1 MAEVI
6 AESKRVRLFRRD
18 MEQWSVYRLEADEE
32 PGHQELTPILEALS
46 RSADEL
52 NRPVCIVLEDLK
64 RPNSRM
70 LAALVSLLTAKDG
83 KERRVALAGAC
94 RGWLDMLDI
103 LGVGSRFLIVGSPED
118 LTPE

>member
-1 MAEVI
+1 
-6 AESKRVRLFRRD
+6 
-18 MEQWSVYRLEADEE
+18 MEQWSVYRFEADEE